1 MEGARAYQ
9 CGSDTAC
16 AQVFASMGYDGW
28 ALNADDLDITSSSL
42 NAFIDAG
49 GTKPVASNYDTTY
62 TSKYAN
68 LGGAVLL
75 AVSET
80 STATYSK
87 AVALAIAAA
96 RDAGVDFDTTPVILS
111 VNGIGTADIT
121 DLGASSAAAA
131 VQKLAEENTE
141 IDLVIATGISGLS
154 TGSTTNW
161 AGDQVRF
168 AALSASTKSSTMAL
182 GFANGVPT
190 SATITTTTCSSSS
203 KSAFVDGVRLYGT
216 VDYVPI
222 VMLCDT
228 GTAAREECDAGRAA
242 VDAINNKFDGYF
254 DDLLPLT
261 KLEVKVAF
269 FDGTQCKDDSP
280 RTAWEEVSSGFNPVA
295 VRRARWHDVYE
306 IGGVDLDRRLWKTRM
321 STRCPVNMPDE
332 RGRHVRVVDGHER
345 VRPVHVPEPGAPL
358 ELRGHGQPGGFS
370 SVVRNTAGSASPSS
384 TTPPTRGPRTR
395 EDPERK
401 PPRRGRHRH
410 PGRQVRVVVRARHRR
425 RAPRPPR
432 RGSASTRPPLGL
444 TADVADSILDE
455 LDRHR
460 RQDHLHWHA
469 ARRSKDSLR
478 ADQADGEVLWGRAR
492 APFRVALGPHL
503 L

>member
-1 MEGARAYQ
+1 MCIRDRLGAASADVNVRFTADFSSRVDDTSSTSWSSCAGGAYRAAALAASPGLRIDGGGVAYQ

-28 ALNADDLDITSSSL
+28 ALNADDLASGSLDTFIT
-42 NAFIDAG
+42 NVMAAG

-168 AALSASTKSSTMAL
+168 AALSASTQVQEVAL

-190 SATITTTTCSSSS
+190 SAFITPTSCSSSS
-203 KSAFVDGVRLYGT
+203 WSAFVDGVRAGT
-216 VDYVPI
+216 VDTVQI
-222 VMLCDT
+222 GMLCDT
-228 GTAAREECDAGRAA
+228 GAAAKEECDAGRAA
-242 VDAINNKFDGYF
+242 FEAINNKFDGVF
-254 DDLLPLT
+254 DDLLPST
-261 KLEVKVAF
+261 KLEVTVST
-269 FDGTQCKDDSP
+269 FDGNNCGESLGASAREAW
-280 RTAWEEVSSGFNPVA
+280 RTDFAAANPVA
-295 VRRARWHDVYE
+295 VV
-306 IGGVDLDRRLWKTRM
+306 G
-321 STRCPVNMPDE
+321 
-332 RGRHVRVVDGHER
+332 
-345 VRPVHVPEPGAPL
+345 
-358 ELRGHGQPGGFS
+358 PGGTTCVK
-370 SVVRNTAGSASPSS
+370 SVASNSNRQTLAGYGLRDDAVVMSESS
-384 TTPPTRGPRTR
+384 TATVASDRSTYPNL
-395 EDPERK
+395 
-401 PPRRGRHRH
+401 
-410 PGRQVRVVVRARHRR
+410 VRL
-425 RAPRPPR
+425 
-432 RGSASTRPPLGL
+432 ASTEDTVSQG
-444 TADVADSILDE
+444 
-455 LDRHR
+455 
-460 RQDHLHWHA
+460 
-469 ARRSKDSLR
+469 
-478 ADQADGEVLWGRAR
+478 VLAVVQKYGWQ
-492 APFRVALGPHL
+492 RVAIVYDATDSWAADLSLIHI
-503 L
+503 

>member
-1 MEGARAYQ
+1 MGASSLLLLLLPLLIGAASADVNVRFTADFTEPVNSTSWSPCGGAYRAEALAASPGLRIDGGGVAAA
-9 CGSDTAC
+9 CSTTLC
-16 AQVFASMGYDGW
+16 AQVFAAMGYDAW
-28 ALNADDLDITSSSL
+28 ALNAADIAMGPQVFV
-42 NAFIDAG
+42 NAVMAAG

-168 AALSASTKSSTMAL
+168 AALSASTQVQQVAL

-190 SATITTTTCSSSS
+190 SATITSTSCSSSS
-203 KSAFVDGVRLYGT
+203 KSAFVDGVRLST

-261 KLEVKVAF
+261 KLEVEVKE

-280 RTAWEEVSSGFNPVA
+280 RTAWEEVSSGFRPVA
-295 VRRARWHDVYE
+295 AV
-306 IGGVDLDRRLWKTRM
+306 G
-321 STRCPVNMPDE
+321 
-332 RGRHVRVVDGHER
+332 
-345 VRPVHVPEPGAPL
+345 
-358 ELRGHGQPGGFS
+358 PGGTTCTK
-370 SVVRNTAGSASPSS
+370 SVASTSNRAYLENKNVYPEDSWGNPQDPVVMSESS
-384 TTPPTRGPRTR
+384 TATSVSDRNLYPNLVRLSSSEDTVSQGVLAVADYYGWKRIAVVYDAADSWAADASRILSENLRAAGGEPPATSACRRT
-395 EDPERK
+395 
-401 PPRRGRHRH
+401 
-410 PGRQVRVVVRARHRR
+410 VRAFRR
-425 RAPRPPR
+425 RAPRPN
-432 RGSASTRPPLGL
+432 
-444 TADVADSILDE
+444 
-455 LDRHR
+455 
-460 RQDHLHWHA
+460 
-469 ARRSKDSLR
+469 
-478 ADQADGEVLWGRAR
+478 
-492 APFRVALGPHL
+492 
-503 L
+503 